1 MIGRPWDKKGMY
13 DTFEEADEIRH
24 LYLDVSE
31 ETQAKVH
38 RTADGK
44 FLVKTRTHPDFEPK
58 KEKKKMGKIADE
70 IRRIQ
75 VEECLT
81 LPQIFEKYPH
91 LATLQHKEL
100 MEEHAEPLS
109 ERKKQLLCD

>member
-58 KEKKKMGKIADE
+58 KEKKKNGKNSRRNKKNPGRRMFDASAD
-70 IRRIQ
+70 
-75 VEECLT
+75 
-81 LPQIFEKYPH
+81 F
-91 LATLQHKEL
+91 
-100 MEEHAEPLS
+100 
-109 ERKKQLLCD
+109 